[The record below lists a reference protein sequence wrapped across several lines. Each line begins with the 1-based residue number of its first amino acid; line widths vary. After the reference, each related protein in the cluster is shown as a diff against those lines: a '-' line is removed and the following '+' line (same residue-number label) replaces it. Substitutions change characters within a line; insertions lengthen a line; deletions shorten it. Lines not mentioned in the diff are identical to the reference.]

1 MATKQEVTTQAQQ
14 TTAMTGQV
22 NDKFITGIIQQVKQ
36 KQELGL
42 SFPSDYNPVNEL
54 NAAYLVLK
62 QTKDRNN
69 KPALDVCSPA
79 SVATALMQMVNSH
92 LSMMKSQCYPIVY
105 GNQLNI
111 QPSVFGNTCNARRYG
126 MVDINAACIYE
137 GDTFKYHLEDGKTVI
152 DSHIQ
157 DFENIDITKIKGV
170 YAVATFSDGTKKAE
184 IMNMVQLKSAWAQG
198 YGYKE
203 NGNGTHQKF
212 TDQMAKK
219 TVKNRL
225 LKEVIRTHGEP
236 DVAEAYEKYEEQE
249 TIDTVAEEVK
259 YDIETHANKEEFVID
274 EPPAIEEKLEPKTIA
289 GVITGVKEKESAGKD
304 MNVPA
309 NEKKHEWPS
318 FMAGV
323 EDV

>member
-1 MATKQEVTTQAQQ
+1 MATKQEIATQGTQ
-14 TTAMTGQV
+14 TPAMTGQV
-22 NDKFITGIIQQVKQ
+22 NDKFITGLIQQVKQ

-42 SFPSDYNPVNEL
+42 SFPADYNPVNEL

-69 KPALDVCSPA
+69 KPALEVCNPA

-126 MVDINAACIYE
+126 MVDINATCIYE
-137 GDTFKYHLEDGKTVI
+137 GDNFKFHIEDGKTVI
-152 DSHIQ
+152 DSHTQ

-170 YAVATFSDGTKKAE
+170 YAVATFRDGTKKAE
-184 IMNMVQLKSAWAQG
+184 IMNMAQLKSAWAQG

-249 TIDTVAEEVK
+249 AIDTVAEDVA

-274 EPPAIEEKLEPKTIA
+274 EPPAIEEKPEPKTVA
-289 GVITGVKEKESAGKD
+289 DVTAGVKEKEAVK
-304 MNVPA
+304 V
-309 NEKKHEWPS
+309 EKKEQRQDIPA
-318 FMAGV
+318 FMRQEV
-323 EDV
+323 M

>member
-1 MATKQEVTTQAQQ
+1 MATKQEVATQGTQ
-14 TTAMTGQV
+14 TPAMAGQV

-42 SFPSDYNPVNEL
+42 SFPADYNPVNEL

-69 KPALDVCSPA
+69 KPALEVCSPA

-105 GNQLNI
+105 GNTLNI

-137 GDTFKYHLEDGKTVI
+137 GDEFSYHLEDGKTVI
-152 DSHIQ
+152 DSHKQ
-157 DFENIDITKIKGV
+157 DFENIDIKKIRGA
-170 YAVATFSDGTKKAE
+170 YAVAVFKDGTKKAE
-184 IMNMVQLKSAWAQG
+184 IMNMAQLKSAWAQG

-212 TDQMAKK
+212 TDQMAEKS
-219 TVKNRL
+219 VKNRL
-225 LKEVIRTHGEP
+225 LKQIIRTYGEP
-236 DVAEAYEKYEEQE
+236 DTVDAYEKYEEQE
-249 TIDTVAEEVK
+249 SIDVVAADVAYEIAENS
-259 YDIETHANKEEFVID
+259 NKEEFIID
-274 EPPAIEEKLEPKTIA
+274 EPPVIEEKPAPKTVADVPDIKV
-289 GVITGVKEKESAGKD
+289 GKKDKEPVKA
-304 MNVPA
+304 
-309 NEKKHEWPS
+309 EKKQDIPA
-318 FMAGV
+318 FMKM
-323 EDV
+323 ENME

>member
-1 MATKQEVTTQAQQ
+1 MATKQEVATQARQAP
-14 TTAMTGQV
+14 AMTGQV

-42 SFPSDYNPVNEL
+42 SFPADYNPVNEL

-69 KPALDVCSPA
+69 KPALEVCSPA

-105 GNQLNI
+105 GNALNI

-137 GDTFKYHLEDGKTVI
+137 GDDFKFHLEDGKTVI
-152 DSHIQ
+152 DSHTQ
-157 DFENIDITKIKGV
+157 DFENIDITKIRGV

-184 IMNMVQLKSAWAQG
+184 IMNMAQLKSAWAQG

-236 DVAEAYEKYEEQE
+236 GVSEAYEKYEEQE
-249 TIDTVAEEVK
+249 AIDTVAADVAYE
-259 YDIETHANKEEFVID
+259 IETHANQQEFVVE
-274 EPPAIEEKLEPKTIA
+274 EPAQIEEKTAPKTVADVTA
-289 GVITGVKEKESAGKD
+289 GAKEKEPVGKD
-304 MNVPA
+304 TNVSA
-309 NEKKHEWPS
+309 KEKKKQTLPD
-318 FMAGV
+318 FMTM
-323 EDV
+323 EQ